1 MNILYFSLL
10 ICLILVSIYA
20 ENIQSKKI
28 ALTILIVL
36 FSLVGIIQLS
46 KFGLSKG
53 LGGVLGMFL
62 PASIAGYFLNKIS
75 KK

>member
-10 ICLILVSIYA
+10 ICLILVSIFTK
-20 ENIQSKKI
+20 NVQTKKI
-28 ALTILIVL
+28 ALTILIAL
-36 FSLVGIIQLS
+36 FSLAGIIQLF
-46 KFGLSKG
+46 KFGLSRG
-53 LGGVLGMFL
+53 FAGVLGMFL

>member
-1 MNILYFSLL
+1 MNILYLSLL
-10 ICLILVSIYA
+10 ICLILVSIFA
-20 ENIQSKKI
+20 ENIRTKKI

-36 FSLVGIIQLS
+36 FSLAGIIQLS
-46 KFGLSKG
+46 KFGLSRG
-53 LGGVLGMFL
+53 LAGVLGMFL

>member
-10 ICLILVSIYA
+10 ICLILLSIFA
-20 ENIQSKKI
+20 ENIRTKKI
-28 ALTILIVL
+28 TLTILIVL
-36 FSLVGIIQLS
+36 FLLAGIVQLS

-53 LGGVLGMFL
+53 LGGILGMFF